1 MHKAIAAVALT
12 AGIAVGS
19 IVVAAAN
26 PMGLSM
32 AQSQPTT
39 PPTTQPA
46 TNGQRDRHPALQEAL
61 DELVKNGTLTQAQAD
76 AVMAKMKE
84 LAPKYGHRMHGFG
97 FGDHIS
103 VVADAIGITPERLMQ
118 ELRDGKSIAAVAKG
132 HGVDPQKVINA
143 IVKQANER
151 IDGAVKDGHLDKA
164 RADDLKK
171 NLVDQIT
178 KMVNGTLPPMPFGGP
193 RDRGPFGPHDH
204 DGWTG
209 PGGPGQSTPP
219 STTSPSTPSTPKAT
233 PKATPPSTLA
243 PTTTT
248 PTSTTDGHN

>member
-39 PPTTQPA
+39 PPTSQPG
-46 TNGQRDRHPALQEAL
+46 TNGPRDRHPALQEAL

-84 LAPKYGHRMHGFG
+84 LAPKYGHRMRGFG
-97 FGDHIS
+97 FGEHIS
-103 VVADAIGITPERLMQ
+103 VVADAIGITPEQLVQ
-118 ELRDGKSIAAVAKG
+118 ELRGGKSIADVAKG
-132 HGVDPQKVINA
+132 HGVNPQKVIDA

-151 IDGAVKDGHLDKA
+151 IDGAVKEGHLDKA
-164 RADDLKK
+164 RATDLKK

-178 KMVNGTLPPMPFGGP
+178 KMVNGTLPPMPLGGP

-204 DGWTG
+204 DGWAG
-209 PGGPGQSTPP
+209 PGGPGQGGPP
-219 STTSPSTPSTPKAT
+219 STMSPSTPKAAPT
-233 PKATPPSTLA
+233 TPPSTLA
-243 PTTTT
+243 PTTTA